1 MEILKTE
8 GIAGLYAG
16 LESSIAGIAVTNTVF
31 YLFRKLN
38 EGKRLIQVAEAKI
51 AAHTE

>member
-31 YLFRKLN
+31 YLFRKSYQVRQVCLTR
-38 EGKRLIQVAEAKI
+38 RLG
-51 AAHTE
+51 

>member
-31 YLFRKLN
+31 YLFCESKSWESLRFIRYLD
-38 EGKRLIQVAEAKI
+38 
-51 AAHTE
+51 